1 MKKQLL
7 LLSLFLTTAV
17 LSAQE
22 IKGDWYGSL
31 EVMGTQ
37 LPLVFHIKKTDT
49 TYSSKMDSPS
59 QNGFGF
65 PVATTRF
72 TNDTL
77 SLKMDNIGASYTGT
91 LEDGKITGTFTQM
104 GNTLPLILS
113 REPAAKKEIKRP
125 QEPKAPFPYAS
136 EDVVFPNTTA
146 AIRLAGT
153 LTIPEGEGSFPAV
166 VLISGSGPQD
176 RNEEILGHKP
186 FLVIADYLTRNGI
199 AVLRYDDRG
208 VGASKGF
215 FSLADSADFATDAEA
230 AMAYLKTRSEIDC
243 TKIGLVGHSE
253 GGLIA
258 PMVAAD
264 SKDVAFIVL
273 LAGTGIPGDV
283 LLLKQEE
290 LIARASGVS
299 EDRIAKSKLRNN
311 ELFFLVRQFDNR
323 DALKQ
328 VLADK
333 INEFIDEEETVEF
346 TEDMDRE
353 AYVNQQVN
361 KLANP
366 WMMYFLKHNPATDL
380 QKVTCPVLAV
390 NGSRDL
396 QVPATENL
404 SAIKAALEQGGNQD
418 VTVKEYTSLNHLFQ
432 ESETGSPDEYGAIE
446 QTFSPIVLEEITHW
460 ILKQTK

>member
-1 MKKQLL
+1 
-7 LLSLFLTTAV
+7 
-17 LSAQE
+17 
-22 IKGDWYGSL
+22 
-31 EVMGTQ
+31 
-37 LPLVFHIKKTDT
+37 
-49 TYSSKMDSPS
+49 
-59 QNGFGF
+59 
-65 PVATTRF
+65 
-72 TNDTL
+72 
-77 SLKMDNIGASYTGT
+77 
-91 LEDGKITGTFTQM
+91 M
-104 GNTLPLILS
+104 GNKLPLILG

-125 QEPKAPFPYAS
+125 QEPKAPFPY
-136 EDVVFPNTTA
+136 TA
-146 AIRLAGT
+146 EEVIFHNDKAAVNLAGT
-153 LTIPEGEGSFPAV
+153 LTLPEGEGNFPAV

-208 VGASKGF
+208 VGKSKGF
-215 FSLADSADFATDAEA
+215 FSLANSADFATDAAA
-230 AMAYLKTRSEIDC
+230 AMEYLKTRQEIDS

-264 SKDVAFIVL
+264 SKEVAFIVL
-273 LAGTGIPGDV
+273 LAGTGISGDA

-299 EDRIAKSKLRNN
+299 EERIAKSKLRNK

-323 DALKQ
+323 DALKK

-333 INEFIDEEETVEF
+333 INEFIDEEETVAF
-346 TEDMDRE
+346 TEEMDRE
-353 AYVNQQVN
+353 AYVNQQVS

-390 NGSRDL
+390 NGSTDL

-404 SAIKAALEQGGNQD
+404 SAIKAALEQGGNQE
-418 VTVKEYTSLNHLFQ
+418 VTVKEYTGLNHLFQ

-446 QTFSPIVLEEITHW
+446 QTFSPLVLAEVTEW
-460 ILKQTK
+460 ILEQTKELQD